1 MPLVNPLDRIPTQA
15 GQGRHILDRTD
26 MAQVNDEP
34 FQRATVMLL
43 GIGKGQAG
51 LFDGPTAFTLQ
62 TRNPNDQFD
71 LARTHGQQLETTA
84 LVPESNDVT
93 GLTVNT
99 LQFVGMKAT
108 VKHCLTPN
116 KTALWY

>member
-1 MPLVNPLDRIPTQA
+1 
-15 GQGRHILDRTD
+15 

-71 LARTHGQQLETTA
+71 LARTHGQQLDLRIALRAHVLHTA
-84 LVPESNDVT
+84 LAGST
-93 GLTVNT
+93 LLLFIIGL
-99 LQFVGMKAT
+99 A
-108 VKHCLTPN
+108 
-116 KTALWY
+116 WS